1 MFVVEVLLGGL
12 LSGVM
17 YALVALGFVLIYK
30 ASGVFNFAQGSLV
43 LFSALTFVR
52 FVEMGIPFW
61 VAMLLTLVL
70 MVLLAMLIE
79 RIVLRRLVNQP
90 PIALFMATIGLNFFL
105 EGLAQGVWDNEVHP
119 LHLGIS
125 DLPWQALA
133 KASGVYISVFD
144 LVAALIAGVLVIILG
159 IFFQKTRL
167 GRAFRAVSDDHAAA
181 MSVGIPLPHIW
192 GATWTAAGII
202 ALIAGML
209 WGSRLGV
216 QFNLSL
222 ITLKALPVLILGG
235 FDSILGAIVGGLLI
249 GATEKLAEV
258 FIGPAL
264 GGAIENWFPYMLAM
278 VFLLFRPQGLFGERI
293 IERV

>member
-1 MFVVEVLLGGL
+1 MFALEVLISGL

-30 ASGVFNFAQGSLV
+30 ASGVFNFAQGALV

-52 FVEMGIPFW
+52 FLEMGVPFW
-61 VAMLLTLVL
+61 IAMVITLIL
-70 MVLLAMLIE
+70 MVILAMLIE
-79 RIVLRRLVNQP
+79 RVVLRRLVNQP

-119 LHLGIS
+119 LDLGIN
-125 DLPWQALA
+125 DLPWKALA
-133 KASGVYISVFD
+133 DATGLYISVFD
-144 LVAALIAGVLVIILG
+144 LVAALIAGLLVLILG

-258 FIGPAL
+258 FLGPAL